1 MKNILCCKSPIGK
14 VIIVEE
20 EDTIVGLYFRMEDI
34 KDTRDI
40 KEVET
45 MLLKRAKE
53 QIHEYFKGERKAFD
67 LPFKLQGTEFQK
79 KVWKVLCNIPYGET
93 LSYKD
98 VAKSIGNENA
108 SRAVGNANNKNPL
121 PIFIP
126 CHRVIGSDRS
136 LVGYGGGLDIKIKL
150 LELERKNK
158 WYLKGAILYS
168 SFFI

>member
-158 WYLKGAILYS
+158 
-168 SFFI
+168 